1 MTWLR
6 NPMAYRKMQTGFGN
20 KTCLKN
26 TYFLLLLLEMKEV
39 GEKMSEIFF
48 PDMPKYISFGIMYL

>member
-1 MTWLR
+1 
-6 NPMAYRKMQTGFGN
+6 MAYRKIQTGFGN

-39 GEKMSEIFF
+39 GEKMSEILF